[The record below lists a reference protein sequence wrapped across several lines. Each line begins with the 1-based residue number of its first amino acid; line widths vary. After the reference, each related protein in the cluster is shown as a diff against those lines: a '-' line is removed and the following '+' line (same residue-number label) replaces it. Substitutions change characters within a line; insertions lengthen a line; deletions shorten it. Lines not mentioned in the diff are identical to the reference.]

1 MGEFVVLG
9 FGSNKGNRLKNIR
22 LAIKALS
29 LNKNMNLLKVSDLY
43 ETEPWGFKKQKSFF
57 NSAAVFLCRLSPAE
71 LLKLVK
77 VTEKKA
83 GRKKNQ
89 KWHARELDIDILFFG
104 SRVIRTQKLLIPH
117 PFIPLR
123 NFVLKPLVDIIPCY
137 VHPVSKRKILNLYKN
152 SKDFCKVRKINSF
165 DRQLQ

>member
-9 FGSNKGNRLKNIR
+9 FGSNKGNRLKNISF
-22 LAIKALS
+22 AIKSLS

-43 ETEPWGFKKQKSFF
+43 ETEPWGFKKQKRFY
-57 NSAAVFLCRLSPAE
+57 NCAAVFICRLSPAE
-71 LLKLVK
+71 LLKLVNM
-77 VTEKKA
+77 TEKKA

-104 SRVIRTQKLLIPH
+104 GRVIRTQKLMIPH

-137 VHPVSKRKILNLYKN
+137 IHPVSKRKILNLFKN
-152 SKDFCKVRKINSF
+152 SKDNCKVRKINSI